1 MSKKQMQALRELSR
15 RVKKNSPIVRQRL
28 RAAGVKPKR
37 WMVLAASMNLG
48 ALDRLA
54 KE

>member
-1 MSKKQMQALRELSR
+1 MSKKQMQALRALAR
-15 RVKKNSPIVRQRL
+15 NVKKNSPIVRQRL

-37 WMVLAASMNLG
+37 AMVFAAAMNLG